1 MLLIEEYFFFQ
12 DRLLER
18 VMSISG
24 PTHELPPQ
32 DCTEKKFNG
41 RNRLY
46 IGNLTNDVTE
56 EEMKEMFAPHGEVS
70 EIFINKEKNF
80 AFLKM
85 VIILNNSSLLIKTDL
100 IFFSQNSI

>member
-1 MLLIEEYFFFQ
+1 
-12 DRLLER
+12 
-18 VMSISG
+18 MSLSG

-46 IGNLTNDVTE
+46 LGNLTSDITDE
-56 EEMKEMFAPHGEVS
+56 EIKQMFEPFGEVS

-85 VIILNNSSLLIKTDL
+85 VIFSNIFLI
-100 IFFSQNSI
+100 SIKHD